1 MEELLQTEEAYI
13 HDMQWVV
20 DNYMPAMDDINNT
33 PRNLVGKKNLI
44 FSTIPQLL
52 QFNKLWV
59 SDLEGTQLVSFTLQK
74 QVTLIHCPGLL
85 MLALLLVL

>member
-52 QFNKLWV
+52 QFNKL
-59 SDLEGTQLVSFTLQK
+59 
-74 QVTLIHCPGLL
+74 
-85 MLALLLVL
+85 

>member
-1 MEELLQTEEAYI
+1 MEELIQTEETYI
-13 HDMQWVV
+13 RDMQWVV
-20 DNYMPAMDDINNT
+20 DHYMPAMDDISSV

-59 SDLEGTQLVSFTLQK
+59 
-74 QVTLIHCPGLL
+74 HH
-85 MLALLLVL
+85 